1 MDFVF
6 IRIYV
11 RLCVSHIV
19 SYFQLDGIMFR
30 DQPLRIRRPK
40 DYDPSILPPELRE
53 KPEPLNFNVLPLSQP
68 PPVPGNDLS
77 LLIGAGGMGQSFA
90 SYEPTPGVSSQV
102 DRNNP
107 DRLFI
112 GNLPAAVDDR
122 SLADI
127 LGAFGPLRSLQ
138 LVKNLNGSHK
148 G

>member
-1 MDFVF
+1 
-6 IRIYV
+6 
-11 RLCVSHIV
+11 
-19 SYFQLDGIMFR
+19 MFR

-77 LLIGAGGMGQSFA
+77 LLIGAGGMGSTGA
-90 SYEPTPGVSSQV
+90 HYESAPALSNIV
-102 DRNNP
+102 DRSNP
-107 DRLFI
+107 NRIFI

-138 LVKNLNGSHK
+138 LVKNPDGSHK